1 MPFPSFF
8 FFLVALRPVIWIC
21 GGTISIGLFEL
32 FRMEY
37 EIIVRLLNCRI
48 SPIDVSICLS
58 SHFVHFGA
66 FTLSWSL
73 NASSRLDSGDERKL
87 AVPLLTPCASS
98 LLGALRVARDSG
110 SAEMRKLRVA
120 LYSIRKSTGCVGF
133 VTLEPSLTN
142 SSVTCWPDLVA
153 MRRFD
158 CAASL
163 TIGLT

>member
-1 MPFPSFF
+1 M
-8 FFLVALRPVIWIC
+8 
-21 GGTISIGLFEL
+21 
-32 FRMEY
+32 
-37 EIIVRLLNCRI
+37 

-58 SHFVHFGA
+58 SHFVHLGA
-66 FTLSWSL
+66 FTLSSSL
-73 NASSRLDSGDERKL
+73 NTSSRLDGGAERKP
-87 AVPLLTPCASS
+87 AVPPLTPCAGS
-98 LLGALRVARDSG
+98 LVGALRVARDPG
-110 SAEMRKLRVA
+110 SAEMRKLRVV

-133 VTLEPSLTN
+133 VTLEPSLTS